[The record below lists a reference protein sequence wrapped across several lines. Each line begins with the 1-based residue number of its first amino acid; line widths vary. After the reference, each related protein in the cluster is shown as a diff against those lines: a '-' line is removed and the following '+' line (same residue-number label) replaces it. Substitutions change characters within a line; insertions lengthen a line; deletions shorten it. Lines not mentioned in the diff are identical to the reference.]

1 MFNKAQDQ
9 FATNLYANT
18 YLNVYSPTYKR
29 RVHKAHSVLE
39 NVTVVWILRFS
50 YSEC

>member
-29 RVHKAHSVLE
+29 RVHTAHSVLE